1 MRPFPICW
9 GEQRLWRK
17 QETAQQGDGQRR
29 PKQEKPRLGW
39 RGLGTRWKVR
49 GAPLDGGIDL
59 GLVSG
64 GDKRKAETSIGG
76 LLAEGHHPVF
86 IDQPGQIYGVAQEVR
101 ISWKVHY
108 NSK

>member
-1 MRPFPICW
+1 M
-9 GEQRLWRK
+9 
-17 QETAQQGDGQRR
+17 
-29 PKQEKPRLGW
+29 
-39 RGLGTRWKVR
+39 
-49 GAPLDGGIDL
+49 
-59 GLVSG
+59 VSG

-108 NSK
+108 SSKLDLSTHPKETVEIVILICSQYTLYSLLLNEVDEGFV

>member
-1 MRPFPICW
+1 MGLGGKFE
-9 GEQRLWRK
+9 GRLWM
-17 QETAQQGDGQRR
+17 
-29 PKQEKPRLGW
+29 
-39 RGLGTRWKVR
+39 
-49 GAPLDGGIDL
+49 GGIDL

-64 GDKRKAETSIGG
+64 ADKRKAETSIGG

-108 NSK
+108 NSKQDLCSNAFQPIQKTQWKS